1 MRTQPIEI
9 EEASSPTLKGS
20 DKASQCQTDIAHY
33 HHERS

>member
-20 DKASQCQTDIAHY
+20 DKTAPRQTDIAHY